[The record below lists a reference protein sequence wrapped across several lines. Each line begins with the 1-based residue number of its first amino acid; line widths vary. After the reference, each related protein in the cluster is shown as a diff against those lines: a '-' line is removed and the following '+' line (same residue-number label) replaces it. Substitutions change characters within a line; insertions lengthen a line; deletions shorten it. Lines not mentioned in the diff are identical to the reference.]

1 MPFLFAPVAQ
11 AVIPV
16 RDTSDFFPVRRVY
29 GAAKNYAPDIATC
42 EEKKGFNPPVF
53 LKSPDCIVPVQD
65 GATYLWPMPPRTSKI
80 VPEFELVACLGKGGR
95 NLTLDQAKDCIWGW
109 CVGYDFTRR
118 LALEDRPDG
127 APLDLMKTLDG
138 GAPVSAVCPA
148 QRTKL
153 PSAVA
158 IRLYR
163 NNELMQD
170 SSTDF
175 MIASPAELL
184 VQISRYWEL
193 QAGDIV
199 FTGAP
204 VNVPDAGIGDLF
216 EGFVEGV
223 GSLKVQ
229 ILPENA

>member
-1 MPFLFAPVAQ
+1 MAFLFAPPAQ

-16 RDTSDFFPVRRVY
+16 RGTSDLFPVRRVY
-29 GAAKNYAPDIATC
+29 GAAKNYAADAAARDA
-42 EEKKGFNPPVF
+42 KKGFNPPIF
-53 LKSPDCIVPVQD
+53 LKAPDGIVPVQD
-65 GATYLWPMPPRTSKI
+65 GTTYRWPMPPHTAKM
-80 VPEFELVACLGKGGR
+80 VPEFELVACLGRGGR
-95 NLTLDQAKDCIWGW
+95 NLTLERAQECIWGW

-118 LALEDRPDG
+118 LAPKDRPDG
-127 APLDLMKTLDG
+127 APWDLMKTLDG

-153 PSAVA
+153 PSA

-163 NNELMQD
+163 NHELMQD
-170 SSTDF
+170 SSTDL

-204 VNVPDAGIGDLF
+204 VNVPDAEIGDLF
-216 EGFVEGV
+216 EGHVEGV
-223 GSLKVQ
+223 GSVKVQ
-229 ILPENA
+229 IVSVNC